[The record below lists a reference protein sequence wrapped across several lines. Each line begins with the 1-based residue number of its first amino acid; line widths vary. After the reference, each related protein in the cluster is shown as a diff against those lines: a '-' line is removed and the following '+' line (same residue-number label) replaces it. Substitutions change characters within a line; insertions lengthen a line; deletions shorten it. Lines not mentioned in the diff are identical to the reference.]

1 MCFGGGGYV
10 HLPRIISMSHKWHLT
25 VKQLITVVVDHTR
38 GMERLALIVDSVFM
52 TFRTMERPSEHTK
65 ERNTMSSSIRW
76 FWWVLVRRHPTG
88 VLEFRMHKHR
98 VWIGWMGR
106 FICMLALRYVHVSLI
121 IMHHRWTDT
130 IRQYTVL
137 YQRAELPL
145 RCLLKYSNSLRVA

>member
-88 VLEFRMHKHR
+88 VLEFRVREHR
-98 VWIGWMGR
+98 IWIGWMGR
-106 FICMLALRYVHVSLI
+106 FICMLALRYVRVSLI

-130 IRQYTVL
+130 HTSVYCIISASRVTAEVPAQVL
-137 YQRAELPL
+137 
-145 RCLLKYSNSLRVA
+145 